1 MGFSE
6 TLQAAVAARTDQ
18 KIPGAVVMAADASG
32 KIIYSQ
38 AEGQTSVDPENAK
51 PMSIDTTFWIASCTK
66 LATSIAALQAVE
78 KGLLDLDADISN
90 ILPEWKEPE
99 ILTGFSSA
107 GQPQLKKATK
117 MITLRQLLTHSSGMG
132 YDFLSPELAKWRQ
145 FKGQPIGASGEPI
158 TERQF
163 MPLIYEPGEGWSYSV
178 AIDWIGKMIERVNG
192 GIRLGDYLKLHI
204 WKPLGMTSTGFRVA
218 ENNQISSNL
227 CPTTQRKSTGELV
240 PSAPYNHPDP
250 VDDLGGGGLYSSA
263 GDYIKMLISLLKN
276 DGTLLK
282 PETVKMMFEPQLAD
296 PKPLLAHTQDPNAG
310 AMFRNGVDSASWNFG
325 LGGILTTAD
334 VPDVCRKG
342 TLSWGGLPNLFW
354 WIDPVA
360 GNCGI
365 YASQLLPP
373 GDPTSIALS
382 VEFRKEVYAHSK
394 S

>member
-1 MGFSE
+1 
-6 TLQAAVAARTDQ
+6 
-18 KIPGAVVMAADASG
+18 
-32 KIIYSQ
+32 
-38 AEGQTSVDPENAK
+38 
-51 PMSIDTTFWIASCTK
+51 
-66 LATSIAALQAVE
+66 
-78 KGLLDLDADISN
+78 
-90 ILPEWKEPE
+90 
-99 ILTGFSSA
+99 
-107 GQPQLKKATK
+107 
-117 MITLRQLLTHSSGMG
+117 
-132 YDFLSPELAKWRQ
+132 
-145 FKGQPIGASGEPI
+145 
-158 TERQF
+158 

-342 TLSWGGLPNLFW
+342 TLSWGGLPNL
-354 WIDPVA
+354 V
-360 GNCGI
+360 
-365 YASQLLPP
+365 
-373 GDPTSIALS
+373 
-382 VEFRKEVYAHSK
+382 R
-394 S
+394 